1 MKTPSPRPLVARRLP
16 AAALALCALALAGC
30 GKGDDYR
37 QRYHEL
43 QEQGRRKIAD
53 LDAARR
59 ADLSRYEQRLI
70 GYEAELRRLNA
81 ELSAARHFPRPE
93 AAAAQPPAPPA
104 RDTGRKPLAE
114 AVAALASPGGADD
127 GEEATPASLME
138 QFMSDFEGS
147 VDEGR
152 RAQFR
157 DDIAAYIARLK
168 EQSGAAPAERRKEE
182 RLGELRSQVEASSS
196 EREREMLRDRIA
208 RIEGASAEDLPGVL
222 DYYQRLDGMQTL
234 NRIMDE
240 YDIPRDELSAAGI
253 EPPPRSSWRPETR
266 EIARNLRNFIDRF
279 EPLAPAAQRAQFR
292 EELEACAADL
302 AARPTEAQIAAARD
316 AMVADLRAQAATSTG
331 RRLEGINRRI
341 RQLESGPLDA
351 VQRRIQQ
358 EKFAQISALAEKY
371 QIPRQ
376 DLRESGVIFST
387 RRRGRNPRGGHPTP

>member
-93 AAAAQPPAPPA
+93 APAAQPPVPPA
-104 RDTGRKPLAE
+104 QGAGRKPLAE

-182 RLGELRSQVEASSS
+182 RLGELRSQVEAASS

-316 AMVADLRAQAATSTG
+316 AMVADLRAQAAASTG

-341 RQLESGPLDA
+341 RQLESGPLDS

>member
-1 MKTPSPRPLVARRLP
+1 MKTPSPRPLVARCLP
-16 AAALALCALALAGC
+16 AAALALCALVLAEC

-43 QEQGRRKIAD
+43 QEQTRRKIAD

-81 ELSAARHFPRPE
+81 ELSAARHFQRPE
-93 AAAAQPPAPPA
+93 APAAQPPAPPA
-104 RDTGRKPLAE
+104 RDAGRKPLAE
-114 AVAALASPGGADD
+114 AVAALASPGGPDD
-127 GEEATPASLME
+127 VEEATPASLME

-157 DDIAAYIARLK
+157 NDIAAYIARLR

-182 RLGELRSQVEASSS
+182 RLGELRSQIEAASS

-222 DYYQRLDGMQTL
+222 DYYQRLDGIQTL
-234 NRIMDE
+234 NRLMDE

-253 EPPPRSSWRPETR
+253 EPPPRSSWRPEAR
-266 EIARNLRNFIDRF
+266 EIARNLRDFIDRF

-302 AARPTEAQIAAARD
+302 AARPTEAQVAAARD
-316 AMVADLRAQAATSTG
+316 AMIADLRAQAATSTG

-341 RQLESGPLDA
+341 RQLESGPLDS